1 VLLIM
6 SDSEDEFFNSKNKFV
21 RFCVFLYKIIDV
33 PVTTLR
39 GNLILNLKA
48 GSVLVL
54 FVSE

>member
-1 VLLIM
+1 M